1 MCPLKAIPH
10 NHFIGV
16 SNHVLNPILKI
27 WKSSAGLPNDLLILF
42 WPSEF
47 AAIWIMTD
55 KIGIKN
61 LTHHAEISLMPYF
74 VPDSLGKQ
82 HITFRGCHSA
92 GFHLDFP
99 SQEVRMAF
107 NL

>member
-16 SNHVLNPILKI
+16 SNHILNLIVKI
-27 WKSSAGLPNDLLILF
+27 WKSSTGLPNDLLVLF

-47 AAIWIMTD
+47 AAIGIVAD

-61 LTHHAEISLMPYF
+61 LIHHTEIALMPYL

-82 HITFRGCHSA
+82 HITFRDCHRAS
-92 GFHLDFP
+92 FHLDFL
-99 SQEVRMAF
+99 S
-107 NL
+107 